1 MPTTPARFPRPVL
14 TARLGPAGLIAV
26 AGLVLALH
34 PGVGAQEKAVPISS
48 QPQPPAGS
56 SRTNIARPQVPGRNN
71 ATAQPGNPQNRNNP
85 AAGGRPNQPGGNPG
99 FNPGGAEAPPEE
111 AHEVPQIDAG
121 DGFIEFSNFA
131 EAVELTTLVEIVA
144 QTLEI
149 NIYSDPNL
157 AGSIVF
163 NAPVKVKKEK
173 LLDML
178 RAWLELHKY
187 VLVYDRRTEF
197 YAVVPS
203 GSAEFELG
211 ENSMT
216 TRVFVTEGI
225 RPSSLKTMIDNLLGS
240 GGSAVVGG
248 NRGGNRGQPQGG
260 GVDENG
266 MPIAQPQPGN
276 PGGGGGTSGGG
287 RIVYND
293 ELGLI
298 IMVDSQ
304 RRIDEVA
311 TVIERVIKEYALIQI
326 TEIDL
331 NFVSPTVAKQRIL
344 EMLGQA
350 PQTGNRQGNRQFD
363 DYGNPIQQQQ
373 PQAAAAK
380 TNMDNLAERLTASPN
395 GNSLFFRGKK
405 EEVEY
410 VKALISIVD
419 AQSRLEPKTYRVG
432 SSAKAVADIA
442 RQRGMGE
449 VTTIK
454 SQDEARQGMQFGY
467 YYDDGSR
474 RNAQNQQQ
482 ALTGGAVLVVD
493 EGRGQIIY
501 YATPKLHAEMDR
513 LIKEIE
519 PENDAI
525 VMREYRLVYAK
536 SKQVAETVLGL
547 INNQTPQGDNES
559 GMLPNGGGRNSQQ
572 PIIVT
577 PPVYLNGN
585 DLSISG
591 KNSFVVADEPN
602 NQVIVKAPLKEQDY
616 YKELISRLDLP
627 VPQVYIQA
635 QIVAVTGSDTFR
647 LAFENQLINANGT
660 GGVINTNFGLSDFT
674 TGTAI
679 TGRKTVKT
687 GLRGITGAIIKS
699 DQVPIVINALRTV
712 VDTRV
717 LSSPSLLVDANT
729 EEAIVESKEEQ
740 PTATRNLATSNQGG
754 DSISFGGYEEAG
766 TKLTVKKPQIG
777 PGDSVGME
785 IDVELSSFTGTGTE
799 TLPPPKNTNNIS
811 SKVQVPANMT
821 IVIGG
826 VVIDTNRDTVDKIPL
841 LGDIP
846 FLGFL
851 FQDQSR
857 IKSKTTLYVFITP
870 RVQRDERFQDTILLT
885 KPAMTA
891 AGLTPGIPEMKPVLV
906 DFFEIREPGAASPA
920 PTLTPS
926 TTPTPQPAETVPT
939 LRPAADPPPALPE
952 LPPMNPEPE
961 AAPRR

>member
-1 MPTTPARFPRPVL
+1 VQNFHARRPRHLSPSRHHAASL
-14 TARLGPAGLIAV
+14 FAV
-26 AGLVLALH
+26 AGLVLAL
-34 PGVGAQEKAVPISS
+34 GSVTRAQDKAVPVLP
-48 QPQPPAGS
+48 PQPAGS
-56 SRTNIARPQVPGRNN
+56 GKVPSAKPQVGGRNS
-71 ATAQPGNPQNRNNP
+71 ATAQPGFPQNRNNP
-85 AAGGRPNQPGGNPG
+85 AAGGRPNQPGGANPPG
-99 FNPGGAEAPPEE
+99 FNPGNAEAPAEE
-111 AHEVPQIDAG
+111 AVEVPNIDAG

-157 AGSIVF
+157 SGSIVF
-163 NAPVKVKKEK
+163 NAPVKIKKER

-197 YAVVPS
+197 YAVVPA

-211 ENSMT
+211 ESSMT

-225 RPSSLKTMIDNLLGS
+225 RPSSLKSMIDGLLGS
-240 GGSAVVGG
+240 GGASVVGG
-248 NRGGNRGQPQGG
+248 NRAPNRGQPQGG

-276 PGGGGGTSGGG
+276 AGGGGSGGG

-311 TVIERVIKEYALIQI
+311 TVIERVIKEYALIQV

-350 PQTGNRQGNRQFD
+350 PQGNSRQGNRQFD

-410 VKALISIVD
+410 VKALIKIVD

-454 SQDEARQGMQFGY
+454 SQDEVNRGMNFGY

-536 SKQVAETVLGL
+536 SKEVAATVLGL
-547 INNQTPQGDNES
+547 INNQTPQGGENES
-559 GMLPNGGGRNSQQ
+559 GMLPSGGRNNQQ

-577 PPVYLNGN
+577 PPVYVSGN

-591 KNSFVVADEPN
+591 KNSFIVADEPN
-602 NQVIVKAPLKEQDY
+602 NQVIVKAPLKEQAY

-627 VPQVYIQA
+627 VPQVYIEA

-660 GGVINTNFGLSDFT
+660 GGVVNTNFGLSDFP
-674 TGTAI
+674 TGTGLP
-679 TGRKTVKT
+679 GRKNPKT
-687 GLRGITGAIIKS
+687 SLKGITGAIIKS

-740 PTATRNLATSNQGG
+740 PTATRNLATSDQGG

-870 RVQRDERFQDTILLT
+870 RVQRDERFQDMILLT
-885 KPAMTA
+885 KPAMKTA
-891 AGLTPGIPEMKPVLV
+891 GITPGMPEMKPVLV
-906 DFFEIREPGAASPA
+906 DFLEIREPGTAPA
-920 PTLTPS
+920 PKAAPDASLT
-926 TTPTPQPAETVPT
+926 
-939 LRPAADPPPALPE
+939 PPPADSSPS
-952 LPPMNPEPE
+952 PAAEP
-961 AAPRR
+961 AAEQTKQ